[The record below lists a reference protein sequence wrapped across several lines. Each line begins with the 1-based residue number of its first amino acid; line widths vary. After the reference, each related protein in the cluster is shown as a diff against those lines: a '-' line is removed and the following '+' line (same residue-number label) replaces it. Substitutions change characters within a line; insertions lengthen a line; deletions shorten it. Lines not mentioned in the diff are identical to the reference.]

1 MARIRVHTVIDAPP
15 SVVWSHLEH
24 IEDHVDWMTDARA
37 IRFTSR
43 RHQGVGTTFD
53 CDTAV
58 GPFRLTDRMEVTE
71 WVPRKAMGVRHVGLI
86 TGEGRFSLER
96 RRGDRTR
103 FTWTEQLHFPWWLG
117 GPVGAFAGKPV
128 LRRVWKKNL
137 QSLKATVEGT

>member
-24 IEDHVDWMTDARA
+24 IEDHVDWMTDAKA

-71 WVPRKAMGVRHVGLI
+71 WVPRKAMGVRHGGL
-86 TGEGRFSLER
+86 RCPPR
-96 RRGDRTR
+96 R
-103 FTWTEQLHFPWWLG
+103 P
-117 GPVGAFAGKPV
+117 
-128 LRRVWKKNL
+128 
-137 QSLKATVEGT
+137 